1 MAGNVFGNP
10 VTDDVVK
17 LIYPNEEVTPQLR
30 AKVAFQDMT
39 ADDRNVNCQNFVHNL
54 KTDYGK
60 GNSVLCMI
68 FNWNGDT
75 LTYVNNK
82 DWHGSVWKSSA
93 PAKIQNG
100 QWGGFLYVHSTLH
113 GSEGAVVYRGNNGDG
128 VGCEWLLAWD
138 NPLSGGN
145 RVSSSSL
152 TSYYLFYF
160 ELPYNVISH
169 NFIKFMTVLQ
179 VIRI

>member
-17 LIYPNEEVTPQLR
+17 LIYPTQQVTPQLR
-30 AKVAFQDMT
+30 AQVAFQYMN
-39 ADDRNVNCQNFVHNL
+39 ADGRNVNCQNFEHNL
-54 KTDYGK
+54 KTQCCTGYSLLG
-60 GNSVLCMI
+60 MI
-68 FNWNGDT
+68 FNCTGDT
-75 LTYVNNK
+75 LTHVNSK
-82 DWHGSVWKSSA
+82 DWHGSVWKSPA

-100 QWGGFLYVHSTLH
+100 QWGGSLYVHSTLH
-113 GSEGAVVYRGNNGDG
+113 WSEGAVVYLGNNGDG